1 MFTLTVFGFMLLA
14 ASLIALARR
23 HGQTKKDRGPIRL
36 GLSTFSR
43 RE

>member
-1 MFTLTVFGFMLLA
+1 MFVLTVFGFMLLA
-14 ASLIALARR
+14 SSLFALARR

-36 GLSTFSR
+36 GLSASSR